1 MLVQTDQQISVKN
14 DVHLVGV
21 LLLNKAMDVAEVE
34 VKTLTNKKTIFENL
48 LTKIRETSFR
58 IMNVQTQGLNVLL
71 TFSH

>member
-48 LTKIRETSFR
+48 LNKIRETSFR